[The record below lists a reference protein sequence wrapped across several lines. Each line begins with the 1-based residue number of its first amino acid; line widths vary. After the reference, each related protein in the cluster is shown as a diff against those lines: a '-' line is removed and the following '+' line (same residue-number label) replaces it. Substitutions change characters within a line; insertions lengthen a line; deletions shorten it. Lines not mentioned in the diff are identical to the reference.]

1 MADYLFMV
9 GSQGARI
16 MPRCVWVEDEL
27 KMGGW
32 GAYRCLASHD
42 NGYERDGG
50 GEEESGQ
57 GEERRGRGEGGGEG
71 GGGEAVQRSA
81 AVEL

>member
-50 GEEESGQ
+50 GRGGEWTGG
-57 GEERRGRGEGGGEG
+57 GEERKRRRRRRRRRRGSS
-71 GGGEAVQRSA
+71 AAQRSS
-81 AVEL
+81 